1 MKRELL
7 THLIYW
13 LVFTVLIV
21 LVKRYFN
28 INVLQFIFGG
38 LIGTFLPDLDHIIYI
53 YFIKPQ
59 DLTSQRV
66 NYLVNK
72 NELVRGVEL
81 MYETRTERRGLI
93 FHTIL
98 FQGIFFV
105 LMFLMLSSS
114 ASLFG
119 RGLVLSFML
128 HLSVD
133 QMIDLKE
140 VNGLENWFKD
150 LSFTLDLTK
159 SKIYWITSSVV
170 VLLMGIVM

>member
-1 MKRELL
+1 MKKELL

-13 LVFTVLIV
+13 LVFTA
-21 LVKRYFN
+21 LVVVIKRYFN

-66 NYLVNK
+66 NYLVSK
-72 NELVRGVEL
+72 NELIRGVEL
-81 MYETRTERRGLI
+81 IYETRTERRDLV
-93 FHTIL
+93 FHTIF
-98 FQGIFFV
+98 FQGIFFI

-140 VNGLENWFKD
+140 MSGLGNWLKD
-150 LSFTLDLTK
+150 LHLNFDLTK
-159 SKIYWITSSVV
+159 SKIYWIASSTLI
-170 VLLMGIVM
+170 LLMGIVM